1 MSKPLFFDVTEY
13 INRLVLTGFSLEDAE
28 LIIRIEE
35 DYMVELGI
43 ISQRSDE
50 VEQ

>member
-1 MSKPLFFDVTEY
+1 MDKPLFFDVAEY
-13 INRLVLTGFSLEDAE
+13 INRLVLTGFSLEDAK

-43 ISQRSDE
+43 MPKRSEDE
-50 VEQ
+50 IV